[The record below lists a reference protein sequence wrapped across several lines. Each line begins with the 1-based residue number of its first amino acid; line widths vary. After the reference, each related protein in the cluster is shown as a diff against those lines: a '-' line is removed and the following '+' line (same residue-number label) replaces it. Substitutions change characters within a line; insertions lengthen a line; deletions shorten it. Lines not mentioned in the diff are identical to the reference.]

1 MMTQNLGNLRSDAAG
16 IFHAAVDRVL
26 PENCIPGAV
35 RRDGNTLRINGHP
48 YEIDTYDQV
57 YVISFGK
64 AALGMFRALYPYLE
78 NELTGAVVITNSLPE
93 EANDITGDH
102 IRYFEG
108 THPLPSAQNMEAAEE
123 VIGLCGQ
130 CGEND
135 LIIFMISGGGSS
147 LLFAPHPEVPLDEYQ
162 SLVNTLM
169 KKGATINELNTI
181 RIVLSRVK
189 GGQLLNYVNGARV
202 VNLII
207 SDVIGDP
214 ADFIASGP
222 TVHSGTDSPA
232 QQVMLAKSVLEKY
245 RLYRKYN
252 RWLSQI
258 FEKEDI
264 GCPEV
269 EPDTYFVGNNRL
281 ALLAAKE
288 EAIKLGY
295 NTILLSTMIAGESRE
310 VGHLLGTILLESIE
324 SDNPLAP
331 PCCILSGGETTV
343 TVTGEGKGGRN
354 QELALG
360 AADILREVESGLI
373 LSAGTDG
380 IDGPTDAAGAI
391 VDSTTAFRAVREG
404 LSIRDTLYNN
414 DSYHFFNALD
424 DLVLIGPT
432 GTNVMDV
439 QICLVG
445 L

>member
-1 MMTQNLGNLRSDAAG
+1 MTQNFGTLRSDARD
-16 IFHAAVDRVL
+16 IFRAAVARVL
-26 PENCIPGAV
+26 PENCIPGALS
-35 RRDGNTLRINGHP
+35 REGSTLKIDGHP
-48 YEIDTYDQV
+48 YPVDSYEGV
-57 YVISFGK
+57 YAVAFGK
-64 AALGMFRALYPYLE
+64 AAPGMFQALYPYLE
-78 NELTGAVVITNSLPE
+78 QELTEAVVITNSLPE
-93 EANDITGDH
+93 DGELIAGDH
-102 IRYFEG
+102 IRIFEG
-108 THPLPSAQNMEAAEE
+108 THPLPSEQNLKAAEV
-123 VIGLCGQ
+123 VISLCEQ

-135 LIIFMISGGGSS
+135 LILFMISGGGSS

-162 SLVNTLM
+162 ALVNTLM

-189 GGQLLNYVNGARV
+189 GGRLLNYIHGAAV

-222 TVHSGTDSPA
+222 TVHPRTASPA

-245 RLYRKYN
+245 QLYRKYN
-252 RWLSQI
+252 RWLAPI
-258 FEKEDI
+258 FDKDNIQFTDI
-264 GCPEV
+264 
-269 EPDTYFVGNNRL
+269 EPDTYFAGSNRL

-288 EAIKLGY
+288 RAIQLGY
-295 NTILLSTMIAGESRE
+295 NTILLSTMIEGESRE

-324 SDNPLAP
+324 SENPLAP
-331 PCCILSGGETTV
+331 PCCVLSGGETTV

-360 AADILREVESGLI
+360 AADILREVEAGLI

-391 VDSTTAFRAVREG
+391 VDSSTAFRAVHEG
-404 LSIRDTLYNN
+404 LSIRDSLYTN

-424 DLVLIGPT
+424 DLVITGPT
-432 GTNVMDV
+432 GTNVMDI

-445 L
+445 R